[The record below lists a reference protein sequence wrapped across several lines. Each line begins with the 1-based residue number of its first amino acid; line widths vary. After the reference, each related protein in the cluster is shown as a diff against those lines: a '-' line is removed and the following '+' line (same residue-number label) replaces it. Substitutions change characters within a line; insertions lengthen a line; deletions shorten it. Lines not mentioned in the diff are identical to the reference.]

1 MEKKF
6 IQYLLVSLI
15 ILFFNGISSSENQI
29 PTEVFGSPPLVSSV
43 KISPSGKK
51 LAMYVTL
58 KNGDSA
64 ILVRELTKKEPLRP
78 VVTSDN
84 KSLKLLGF
92 NWFNDETILASAWLA
107 EDYYQTKLDNVRL
120 LRVKVDGSGFKPLFK
135 KRHFKDMP
143 FIPPQQSIIDYLSDD
158 DEHVLVRVR
167 TSSYRYPDVVKLNVD
182 KNSIDILQKAKTQV
196 VSWMTDQQGRV
207 RIGRKYDRD
216 AEISGSI
223 IFKDLKTKKWRTI
236 WKFAQFSE
244 DEVSVLG
251 FGEDP
256 NKIWYEAYNHGRI
269 AVFFTDLSKQNL
281 EPALVYSHPT
291 RDVDTYLRY
300 KKGSDEPIGIGFRD
314 KNYHLITWDKEQAQF
329 EKSIYQQ
336 FPDKEV
342 HFGTTSDDGNRYIL
356 FVENSS
362 TPGSFYLG
370 DKKRGTLELIA
381 QSYPELVNA
390 ELPPKEVVNYKARDG
405 LDIEAFL
412 TLPKD
417 KNSNLPAIIF
427 PHGGPIAADE
437 AEGFDYW
444 TSFFANRGYAVL
456 QMNFRGSTGYGYDFM
471 KAGLGQW
478 GKQMQFDVEDATK
491 WIINEGIADPK
502 RICIVGGSYGGYAA
516 LMGVATSD
524 LYQCAVSFA
533 GVTDVLELYDSSRR
547 YGGEETLKKM
557 FGSKS
562 RSELREVSPVNLAN
576 QIKAPVLLVQGEDDS
591 RVLLKHGEKMRDALQ
606 EAGVD
611 YIYIQQENSDHFLT
625 LKWNRLEF
633 FQETEKFL
641 AKHLGN

>member
-196 VSWMTDQQGRV
+196 VSWMTDQEGRV

-223 IFKDLKTKKWRTI
+223 IFKDLKTKK
-236 WKFAQFSE
+236 
-244 DEVSVLG
+244 
-251 FGEDP
+251 
-256 NKIWYEAYNHGRI
+256 
-269 AVFFTDLSKQNL
+269 
-281 EPALVYSHPT
+281 
-291 RDVDTYLRY
+291 
-300 KKGSDEPIGIGFRD
+300 
-314 KNYHLITWDKEQAQF
+314 
-329 EKSIYQQ
+329 
-336 FPDKEV
+336 
-342 HFGTTSDDGNRYIL
+342 
-356 FVENSS
+356 
-362 TPGSFYLG
+362 
-370 DKKRGTLELIA
+370 
-381 QSYPELVNA
+381 
-390 ELPPKEVVNYKARDG
+390 
-405 LDIEAFL
+405 
-412 TLPKD
+412 
-417 KNSNLPAIIF
+417 
-427 PHGGPIAADE
+427 
-437 AEGFDYW
+437 
-444 TSFFANRGYAVL
+444 
-456 QMNFRGSTGYGYDFM
+456 
-471 KAGLGQW
+471 
-478 GKQMQFDVEDATK
+478 
-491 WIINEGIADPK
+491 
-502 RICIVGGSYGGYAA
+502 
-516 LMGVATSD
+516 
-524 LYQCAVSFA
+524 
-533 GVTDVLELYDSSRR
+533 SR
-547 YGGEETLKKM
+547 
-557 FGSKS
+557 F
-562 RSELREVSPVNLAN
+562 
-576 QIKAPVLLVQGEDDS
+576 
-591 RVLLKHGEKMRDALQ
+591 
-606 EAGVD
+606 
-611 YIYIQQENSDHFLT
+611 
-625 LKWNRLEF
+625 
-633 FQETEKFL
+633 
-641 AKHLGN
+641 